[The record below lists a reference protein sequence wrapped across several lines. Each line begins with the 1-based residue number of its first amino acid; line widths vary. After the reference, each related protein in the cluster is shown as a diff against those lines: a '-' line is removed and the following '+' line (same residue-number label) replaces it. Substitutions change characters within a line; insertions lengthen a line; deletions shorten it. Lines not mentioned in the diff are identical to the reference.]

1 MTPQQVLLD
10 YLQYRK
16 PVIEKA
22 ILALQDVLEIAEL
35 ASKLNKV
42 APLNEQLSDEYQVI
56 TESTKEADHLE
67 KRLSQIVELLKDD
80 WI

>member
-67 KRLSQIVELLKDD
+67 KRLSQIVKLLKND

>member
-22 ILALQDVLEIAEL
+22 ILALQDVLEVAEL
-35 ASKLNKV
+35 AEKLNKIK
-42 APLNEQLSDEYQVI
+42 PLNEQLSDEYQVI
-56 TESTKEADHLE
+56 TEATKDAEYLE
-67 KRLSQIVELLKDD
+67 ERLSQITELLKND

>member
-16 PVIEKA
+16 PVVEKA